1 MHRYLN
7 LKNMPCVLEHAIT
20 CTDGHI
26 LERKLQAMAAI
37 SVHNQLWLFFIQFDL
52 CTFSNSVCLLLLLP
66 LPCSSLSLSC
76 ALLGPVMCSY
86 VNDRH
91 ISGRLYGCNYKN
103 LWFLRWPVFTYYT
116 ASYIAYVHIFTIC
129 ISSCCTYTIGY
140 KLEAQREEF
149 LSEFCWLFMFRI
161 AS

>member
-1 MHRYLN
+1 
-7 LKNMPCVLEHAIT
+7 MPCVPEHAKT
-20 CTDGHI
+20 CTDVHI

-52 CTFSNSVCLLLLLP
+52 CTFSYSVCLLLLLP
-66 LPCSSLSLSC
+66 LHCLLPLPWSSLSLSC

-91 ISGRLYGCNYKN
+91 ISGWLYGCNYKEFMISA
-103 LWFLRWPVFTYYT
+103 LTCFHLLYSRLY
-116 ASYIAYVHIFTIC
+116 SIYIAYMIC
-129 ISSCCTYTIGY
+129 ISSCCTYRIGY

-149 LSEFCWLFMFRI
+149 LSEIC
-161 AS
+161 